1 MTKGHRVFVE
11 CHRDDRNKRC
21 LYVVLGPMTFEGI
34 GHAWSLLFSLLV
46 LVLVLGRA
54 DGGRALPVG
63 FD

>member
-1 MTKGHRVFVE
+1 MT
-11 CHRDDRNKRC
+11 
-21 LYVVLGPMTFEGI
+21 LEGI
-34 GHAWSLLFSLLV
+34 DHAWSLLFSLLV